1 MTMIQVSTEIAQLLG
16 LPPDVDDA
24 TLSAAVEEALARQ
37 KNRKVAAARNSDE
50 ERLVA
55 EDKRIVAAA
64 IDDGRLS
71 LTSRERWLN
80 ALESDRATN
89 RTMLASL
96 APGLRPTEQVVADV
110 ELEQMHGQA
119 MARLGITDSRPSRT
133 VAAASPQAP
142 RTPSGASVHML
153 GMPLPGGPAPIR
165 IVRGKPPAQWTAE
178 DDQSGPGSGW
188 GAVSGRAELPPG
200 SEGVYQPS
208 PNDTYE
214 WVETGN
220 GQGEFGRKTTIRDGS
235 NGLPDESA
243 RRVPDRERSAGDPVA
258 SLPEPC
264 RGRRP

>member
-1 MTMIQVSTEIAQLLG
+1 MTMIQVPRTEIAQLLG

-64 IDDGRLS
+64 INDGRLS

-80 ALESDRATN
+80 ALKSDRATN

-96 APGLRPTEQVVADV
+96 APGLRPTERVVADE
-110 ELEQMHGQA
+110 ELEQMHGQV

-142 RTPSGASVHML
+142 RTPRGASVNML
-153 GMPLPGGPAPIR
+153 GMPLPGVPAPIR
-165 IVRGKPPAQWTAE
+165 IVRGKPPEQWTAE
-178 DDQSGPGSGW
+178 ERSNW
-188 GAVSGRAELPPG
+188 FLHRLRGRFRQGVELPPG

-220 GQGEFGRKTTIRDGS
+220 GQGEFRPKNDYQGRI
-235 NGLPDESA
+235 
-243 RRVPDRERSAGDPVA
+243 
-258 SLPEPC
+258 
-264 RGRRP
+264 